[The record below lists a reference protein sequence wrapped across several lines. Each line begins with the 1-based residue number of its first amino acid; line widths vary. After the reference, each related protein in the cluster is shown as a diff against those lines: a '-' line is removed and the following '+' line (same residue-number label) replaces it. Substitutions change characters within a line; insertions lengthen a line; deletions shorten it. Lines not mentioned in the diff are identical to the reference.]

1 MLNLIKNEFIKIFKR
16 SKTWI
21 VFILFIAFIGITIFG
36 TWKNA
41 KNMAEWLSPEYQI
54 KQAEE
59 QLVYIRNDIKNAEA
73 NENTEWLN
81 NSKEIEKS
89 LLKEIENN
97 KEIIKNGIS
106 EDAWKK
112 DLDERI
118 ENLEATIKDYEETG
132 ITEWNKRWY
141 SESKQTLEDYKYL
154 KANNIKPLDGWEYNS
169 LTFLKNL
176 SSFLGLGLLIAGI
189 AVFMSDIVSGE
200 CTPATLKFLLVQPMK
215 RWKILLSKY
224 IVSVITVLLMIIIPQ
239 FIGMTIVNSTSS
251 VDVSNYPI
259 RIEQKYE
266 KTFDQ
271 NSQQIILEQIPN
283 TSKMVSNTEYTL
295 KSIGYQSLFIVTACS
310 VVFMFSTIFKSSMIS
325 MAVSVILTVFLTIG
339 TQVIGTI
346 KDYSHILFT
355 TYADAF
361 SAINSNLPLMYGNP
375 KLTQV
380 NGLICMIITSILA
393 YTIAYI
399 NFTKKDILI

>member
-1 MLNLIKNEFIKIFKR
+1 MR
-16 SKTWI
+16 
-21 VFILFIAFIGITIFG
+21 
-36 TWKNA
+36 
-41 KNMAEWLSPEYQI
+41 EWLSPEYQI
-54 KQAEE
+54 KQIEE

-141 SESKQTLEDYKYL
+141 SESKQALEDYKYL

-200 CTPATLKFLLVQPMK
+200 CTPATLKFLLAQPMK

-224 IVSVITVLLMIIIPQ
+224 IVSVLTVLLMIILPQ
-239 FIGMTIVNSTSS
+239 LIGMTIVNSTSNM
-251 VDVSNYPI
+251 DVSNYPI

-266 KTFDQ
+266 ETFDQ
-271 NSQQIILEQIPN
+271 TSQEIILEQIPN

-295 KSIGYQSLFIVTACS
+295 KSIGYQAMFIVTACS

-325 MAVSVILTVFLTIG
+325 MAVSVILSVFLTIG

-346 KDYSHILFT
+346 KDYSHVLFT

-361 SAINSNLPLMYGNP
+361 SVINANLPLMYGNA
-375 KLTQV
+375 KLTEI